1 MAPQPKL
8 LKWRLGSLNRLLYRI
23 ARILWPFQ
31 SWVLSFSFPLPT
43 NFSNF
48 VDLVHYNWPWR
59 QVVLVGLESGGTV
72 CNHTPSN
79 RWLQLPSSLKNA
91 KRNVRIATKPLYR
104 DGMSSALHEEDTRGL
119 AYSPQLFWQG
129 SLTNQWPL
137 YKKHSSTQHSCL

>member
-1 MAPQPKL
+1 MAPQPEL
-8 LKWRLGSLNRLLYRI
+8 LKWRLGSLNRLPYWI

-31 SWVLSFSFPLPT
+31 SWVLGFSSFTYQLLQFCWFGPLQLAMKA
-43 NFSNF
+43 SS
-48 VDLVHYNWPWR
+48 
-59 QVVLVGLESGGTV
+59 SGGSWV
-72 CNHTPSN
+72 MWHRLQSHTLKP
-79 RWLQLPSSLKNA
+79 LIATTLSLKNA

-119 AYSPQLFWQG
+119 AYSLQLFWQG